1 MLILETTSW
10 ARMPQLIMT
19 SRRTEP
25 LISQHEPYA
34 FRIIRNLRDLYSVF
48 HNSINSHQIDCKMPG
63 STGNPLLHPFLF
75 LFQLFQWCV
84 AKVLAPEPPN
94 PSTRLGRPKIAV
106 IGAGITGV
114 TSAAHCIGHG
124 FDVVIFEAGDR
135 ESLGGIWSVC
145 QSLLPRISLTAC
157 RKSTIP
163 RACKSIP

>member
-1 MLILETTSW
+1 MSG
-10 ARMPQLIMT
+10 
-19 SRRTEP
+19 S
-25 LISQHEPYA
+25 
-34 FRIIRNLRDLYSVF
+34 
-48 HNSINSHQIDCKMPG
+48 

-145 QSLLPRISLTAC
+145 YLYSDQHLLTVC
-157 RKSTIP
+157 RKSTTP
-163 RACKSIP
+163 RACRSIP